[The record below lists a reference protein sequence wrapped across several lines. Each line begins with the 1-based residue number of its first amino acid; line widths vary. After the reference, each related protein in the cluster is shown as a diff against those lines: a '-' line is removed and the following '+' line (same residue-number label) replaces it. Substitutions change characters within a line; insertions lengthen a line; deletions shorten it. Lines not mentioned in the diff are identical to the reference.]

1 MTTNTHAWDVKT
13 GCRITTQWLMSCEHM
28 TLTVSETE
36 WTVSVS
42 YAYMSDLFSID
53 DEKMTLLHQ
62 TST

>member
-1 MTTNTHAWDVKT
+1 
-13 GCRITTQWLMSCEHM
+13 MSCEHI

-36 WTVSVS
+36 WTVSVL

>member
-1 MTTNTHAWDVKT
+1 
-13 GCRITTQWLMSCEHM
+13 M

-36 WTVSVS
+36 WNVSVS